1 MHMKKIALLFGLL
14 CCTFFFAQKS
24 QNYVQVG
31 YGSICCGTPSPDP
44 VMSYLEKFAKK
55 SKKKNFEVYIQRGLG
70 REGEYKLYIGID
82 SLSKSQQSNFIK
94 GLESVVET
102 QNNQRNKSRDGH
114 VSFDD
119 QKVITKADLANSRN
133 LTIYKK

>member
-1 MHMKKIALLFGLL
+1 MKKIALLLFGLL
-14 CCTFFFAQKS
+14 CCTLFFAQKS
-24 QNYVQVG
+24 QNYVQIS

-44 VMSYLEKFAKK
+44 VISYLEKFAKK
-55 SKKKNFEVYIQRGLG
+55 NKKKSFEVYSQSGLG
-70 REGEYKLYIGID
+70 REGEFKLYIGID
-82 SLSKSQQSNFIK
+82 NLSKKQQNSFIK
-94 GLESVVET
+94 GLEAVVET
-102 QNNQRNKSRDGH
+102 QNNQRNKSRDGR

>member
-1 MHMKKIALLFGLL
+1 MKKIALLFSLL
-14 CCTFFFAQKS
+14 CCTFFFSQKN
-24 QNYVQVG
+24 QNFVQVG

-44 VMSYLEKFAKK
+44 VISYLEKFAKK
-55 SKKKNFEVYIQRGLG
+55 NKKKSFEVYSQSGLG
-70 REGEYKLYIGID
+70 REGEFKLYIGID
-82 SLSKSQQSNFIK
+82 SLSKKQQTSFIK
-94 GLESVVET
+94 GLEAVVDL
-102 QNNQRNKSRDGH
+102 QNSQRNKSRDGN

>member
-1 MHMKKIALLFGLL
+1 MKKIALLFSLL

-24 QNYVQVG
+24 QNYVQVS

-44 VMSYLEKFAKK
+44 VISYLEKFAKK
-55 SKKKNFEVYIQRGLG
+55 NKKKSFEVYSQSGLG
-70 REGEYKLYIGID
+70 REGEFKLYIGID
-82 SLSKSQQSNFIK
+82 SLSKRERITFIK
-94 GLESVVET
+94 GLETVVET
-102 QNNQRNKSRDGH
+102 QNNQRNKSRDGR